1 MAKKTASPH
10 ESSSEG
16 NQIAITVT
24 EKGPYLVTG
33 NPPLAMQFIMPDSEG
48 ESWYFQEGRHFS
60 TEKEPTALCRCRF
73 IPQQTL
79 LRRLA
84 PQGGMGFGDHL
95 RRGPD
100 YGRSRDHRGTTG
112 DIERQRK
119 ILCFRPFLPS
129 LRGCLGPDGRIRRFA
144 VPQAGR
150 PRSFDVSERPPD
162 RLGQP
167 HGKTLRIHLRTQP
180 GIDRR
185 PGDRAPAEDSGYAAG
200 SASNA
205 KTAEP
210 SKFGTG

>member
-1 MAKKTASPH
+1 MVFSGRAAFFDRKRTN
-10 ESSSEG
+10 G
-16 NQIAITVT
+16 IV
-24 EKGPYLVTG
+24 
-33 NPPLAMQFIMPDSEG
+33 PL
-48 ESWYFQEGRHFS
+48 
-60 TEKEPTALCRCRF
+60 RF

-95 RRGPD
+95 RRRPD
-100 YGRSRDHRGTTG
+100 YGRSRDHRGTAG